1 VPKLWQPA
9 ASSSCG
15 QRDNR
20 LDRSAHESTRAPVAT
35 AANCVSAPLLTA
47 VRLTQESNDREPT
60 RANASVQNHLARRPK
75 TSGRQKNR
83 SQTGDEGGRW
93 AAGHL
98 HFAREIRRS
107 QRIKVATGSGR
118 WSRIFFVLP
127 AIEYENNFVGMER
140 VLAWSGWP
148 SLSGRRSQQEN
159 GYATRIPHK
168 TTGFNQSGHLN

>member
-1 VPKLWQPA
+1 MPKLWQPA

-118 WSRIFFVLP
+118 WSRIFLCCP
-127 AIEYENNFVGMER
+127 PLNTKITL
-140 VLAWSGWP
+140 LAWSGFWHGAAGLLFLAAAANKRTATP
-148 SLSGRRSQQEN
+148 LGSRTRRRDSIKA
-159 GYATRIPHK
+159 AT
-168 TTGFNQSGHLN
+168 